1 MSETMKFEELNI
13 KPEILRAVEDMG
25 FEEATPIQS
34 QAIPVMEDSSLWY
47 SAAGESGAGK
57 QKGTGPGAVSDQRA
71 GDSGIGRNP

>member
-34 QAIPVMEDSSLWY
+34 QAIPVME
-47 SAAGESGAGK
+47 SGVDMIGQA
-57 QKGTGPGAVSDQRA
+57 QTRT